1 MIVGVGLYSYTIGL
15 LASVL
20 AHIDYKAQNLSR
32 KKAIMNE
39 FCNEKNISK
48 ALKDK
53 LKLAIEY
60 NFDRNPF
67 TWADKKNMF
76 TDLPIKLRYDIMM

>member
-1 MIVGVGLYSYTIGL
+1 MEIFMPRLQVLMLYLIVEEIIVTIMWMIVGVGLYSYTIGL

-20 AHIDYKAQNLSR
+20 AHIDYRAQNLSR

-39 FCNEKNISK
+39 FCDEKNVSK

-53 LKLAIEY
+53 LK
-60 NFDRNPF
+60 
-67 TWADKKNMF
+67 
-76 TDLPIKLRYDIMM
+76 